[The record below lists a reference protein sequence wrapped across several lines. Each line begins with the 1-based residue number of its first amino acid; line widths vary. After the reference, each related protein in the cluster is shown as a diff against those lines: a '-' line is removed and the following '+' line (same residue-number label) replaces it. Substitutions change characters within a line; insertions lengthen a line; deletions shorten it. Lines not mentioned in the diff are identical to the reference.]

1 MSTESVIK
9 HHLKAL
15 ADGDLEETMKD
26 YADSCVFIGGNGV
39 IDGKDGI
46 REVFR
51 GALAN
56 GPFVVALEKE
66 HYHEDVG
73 FITWSVPGVIAL
85 GTDTFIV
92 EDGLIVLQTNA
103 LSMTG

>member
-1 MSTESVIK
+1 MSTEAVIL
-9 HHLKAL
+9 HHLQAL

-39 IDGKDGI
+39 VDGKDAI

-51 GALAN
+51 AALAR
-56 GPFVVALEKE
+56 GPFVVTLEKE

-73 FITWSVPGVIAL
+73 FITWSVPGAIRL

-103 LSMTG
+103 LAMAG